1 MFVSV
6 NSCIHFMAP
15 LQGPSSQ
22 WVDVMKN
29 KRAIHE
35 KVIQSV
41 QQQRKDNPSEE
52 LEVQG
57 YVDVLFHFCLEYSRN
72 RMYQLWMLNLCLSKK
87 NFIN

>member
-57 YVDVLFHFCLEYSRN
+57 YVDVLFHFRLEYSRN
-72 RMYQLWMLNLCLSKK
+72 CMYQLWMLNLCLSKK
-87 NFIN
+87 KLY

>member
-52 LEVQG
+52 LEVQE
-57 YVDVLFHFCLEYSRN
+57 YVDVLFHFLLEYSRN